1 MFFGMKFGN
10 VDLRKNKKSSMI
22 NSSSPQP
29 KKGAI
34 RKVKFLILH
43 TFQRL
48 LELRYVP

>member
-1 MFFGMKFGN
+1 MKFEN
-10 VDLRKNKKSSMI
+10 VDLRKNKKSFMI

>member
-10 VDLRKNKKSSMI
+10 VDLRKNKKKSML

-29 KKGAI
+29 KKGTI